1 MDIKSIE
8 QHFVLDRNKDSLTPE
23 ELAYLDSL
31 SVDEVKTCWE
41 LATKQK
47 YYNQSLDLGRKL
59 ALVCVYGA
67 FGNNHFVI
75 STKEIAGAITAM
87 GRDTIKFMD
96 HINEMYWYEYWHEDT
111 ELHDH
116 LGIDSSQVKKIDPT
130 WIHRETLTVYE
141 GEPTQEEI
149 DEGIYQRKF
158 PVSVYIDT
166 DSLFVNFSLGMASC
180 GFIGDEKAK
189 QEFVLKVAKFRL
201 EPLFKRKLDTY
212 AKKYGVPNIQ
222 DFELENINQSILFVS
237 KKKYIKHTRWEDG
250 TEYPK
255 LQQVVSKG
263 VNLVQR
269 GTPTFAKKKIMEII
283 HYLFENSETYNI
295 KDLLKFIRDLKKE
308 FELQNV
314 DDICPS
320 SNLNMYL
327 SQGKILVDGVLMDS
341 PGIIND
347 KTDLVFAKNTYFTV
361 KAAGL
366 YNYLLN
372 QNLDYVNDYEFIK
385 PGIKIKI
392 YPTTHEKNN
401 KFAYP
406 QGQYPKEFAPP
417 IDYDELFEKTILDG
431 VNYYLESLRLP
442 KLNRRLKV
450 VMSLF

>member
-1 MDIKSIE
+1 MNKEEIFS
-8 QHFVLDRNKDSLTPE
+8 QFVLDRDKEQLSPAEIKMLDALSLE
-23 ELAYLDSL
+23 
-31 SVDEVKTCWE
+31 EVKEC
-41 LATKQK
+41 LDQSSKQK

-87 GRDTIKFMD
+87 GRDTIKYMD
-96 HINEMYWYEYWHEDT
+96 TINETYWYEYWHEDT
-111 ELHDH
+111 ELHEH
-116 LGIDSSQVKKIDPT
+116 LGIKTEDVKKLDAA
-130 WIHRETLTVYE
+130 WIHRETLSEYD
-141 GEPTQEEI
+141 GEPTQDEI
-149 DEGIYQRKF
+149 DEGTYQRKF
-158 PVSVYIDT
+158 PVSIYIDT
-166 DSLFVNFSLGMASC
+166 DSLFVSFDYGMKSC
-180 GFIGDEKAK
+180 NYQGKKED
-189 QEFVLKVAKFRL
+189 FVLKCAKFRL

-222 DFELENINQSILFVS
+222 DFELENINESILFVS
-237 KKKYIKHTRWEDG
+237 KKKYIKHTVWEDG
-250 TEYPK
+250 TVFPR

-269 GTPTFAKKKIMEII
+269 GTPKFAKQKIMEII
-283 HYLFENSETYNI
+283 HYLFDNSETYNI

-308 FELQNV
+308 FEMQNV

-327 SQGKILVDGVLMDS
+327 SQGKVLVDGVLVDS
-341 PGIIND
+341 PGILND
-347 KTDLVFAKNTYFTV
+347 KTDLVFAKGTYFTV

-366 YNYLLN
+366 YNFMLHN
-372 QNLDYVNDYEFIK
+372 NPEWMNDYEIVK
-385 PGIKIKI
+385 PGTKIKV

-406 QGQYPKEFAPP
+406 IGQYPKEFAPP

-431 VNYYLESLRLP
+431 VNYYIEALNLP
-442 KLNRRLKV
+442 KLNKRLKV

>member
-1 MDIKSIE
+1 MNKEEIFK
-8 QHFVLDRNKDSLTPE
+8 HFVLDRDKKELTPDE
-23 ELAYLDSL
+23 IKVLDSL
-31 SVDEVKTCWE
+31 SIEEVKECVDQ
-41 LATKQK
+41 ATKQK

-87 GRDTIKFMD
+87 GRDTIKYMD
-96 HINEMYWYEYWHEDT
+96 HINEIYWYEYWPEDT
-111 ELHDH
+111 ELHEH
-116 LGIDSSQVKKIDPT
+116 LGIDTTKVQKIDST

-149 DEGIYQRKF
+149 DEGIYQRKH

-166 DSLFVNFSLGMASC
+166 DSLFVDFSRGMKSC
-180 GFIGDEKAK
+180 GFEGDDKAK
-189 QEFVLKVAKFRL
+189 QEFVLKIAKFRL
-201 EPLFKRKLDTY
+201 EPLFKKKLDSY
-212 AKKYGVPNIQ
+212 AKKYGVDNIQ

-250 TEYPK
+250 TEFPK

-308 FELQNV
+308 FDIQDPN
-314 DDICPS
+314 DICPS

-327 SQGKILVDGVLMDS
+327 SQGKVLVDGVLIDS
-341 PGIIND
+341 PGVIND

-372 QNLDYVNDYEFIK
+372 QHQECWNDYEFIK
-385 PGIKIKI
+385 PGVKIKV
-392 YPTTHEKNN
+392 YPCKHEKNN

-406 QGQYPKEFAPP
+406 QGAFPKEFAPE

-431 VNYYLESLRLP
+431 VNYYIEALNLP
-442 KLNRRLKV
+442 KLNKRLKV

>member
-1 MDIKSIE
+1 MNLKEVTD
-8 QHFVLDRNKDSLTPE
+8 QFVLDRNKESLTE
-23 ELAYLDSL
+23 QELKLLDSL
-31 SVDEVKTCWE
+31 SVEEVKQCWD
-41 LATKQK
+41 LSSKQK

-87 GRDTIKFMD
+87 GRDTIKYMD
-96 HINEMYWYEYWHEDT
+96 HINELYWYEYWHEDT
-111 ELHDH
+111 ELHEH
-116 LGIDSSQVKKIDPT
+116 LGIDSSVVKKIDPT
-130 WIHRETLTVYE
+130 WIHRETLSVYE
-141 GEPTQEEI
+141 GDPTQEEI

-166 DSLFVNFSLGMASC
+166 DSLFVDFSMGMKSC
-180 GFIGDEKAK
+180 NLQGTDAEK
-189 QEFVLKVAKFRL
+189 QQFVLKVSKFRL
-201 EPLFKRKLDTY
+201 EPLFKRKLDSY
-212 AKKYGVPNIQ
+212 AKKYGVDNIQ
-222 DFELENINQSILFVS
+222 DFELENINQSVLFVS

-269 GTPTFAKKKIMEII
+269 GTPKFAKQKIMEII

-308 FELQNV
+308 FEMQNV

-327 SQGKILVDGVLMDS
+327 SQGKVLVDGMLLDA
-341 PGIIND
+341 PGILND
-347 KTDLVFAKNTYFTV
+347 KTDLVFAKGTYFTV

-366 YNYLLN
+366 YNYLLHN
-372 QNLDYVNDYEFIK
+372 NPEWMNDYEIIK
-385 PGIKIKI
+385 PGTKIKV
-392 YPTTHEKNN
+392 YPCIHDKNN

-406 QGQYPKEFAPP
+406 QGQYPKEFAPK
-417 IDYDELFEKTILDG
+417 IDFDELFEKTILDG
-431 VNYYLESLRLP
+431 TNYYLEAIGLP